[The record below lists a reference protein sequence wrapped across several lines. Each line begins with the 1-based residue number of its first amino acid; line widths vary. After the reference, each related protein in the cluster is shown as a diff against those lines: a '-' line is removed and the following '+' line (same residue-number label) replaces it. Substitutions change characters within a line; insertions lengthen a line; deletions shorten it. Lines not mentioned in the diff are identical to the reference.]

1 LHTHTRSRQ
10 RRLSLAI
17 TTIVAS
23 SASLGQPV
31 TSTAKTPI
39 TRAQIEEVTVYAQR
53 REQSVQDVPVSITAY
68 SGDLLERVNIIELD
82 SLSNITPGLV
92 IQEQSPNNPGFVI
105 RGITSDSGSAQSS
118 PRVSVYYNGVDISR
132 SRGSYFELHDIER
145 VEVVKGPQATLF
157 GTAASVGAVSV
168 YTATPQQE
176 TAGALTLRAGNYNS
190 QLARGFLT
198 GGNELL
204 QTRLA
209 FMYRERDGFIDNIAG
224 GATSQTPDGVRQD
237 DMHAIERLSIR
248 PSVRLTP
255 TDALTIDLV
264 YNYEENDDSGT
275 SFKGR
280 RFAPTGGD
288 TSPFSFV
295 EMAGSPLSAQVLG
308 KADLGVEREVEDIN
322 LRMEWHVSPSMTLT
336 SITARRSFDSLEVFD
351 ADGTQAWFLEFGED
365 ATGDQFNQ
373 ELRMVYTGER
383 FTTIA
388 GANYFEEDGSQR
400 VPFSTEESIYL
411 NCAAGAFNTI
421 APCISPDGTVNL
433 LTPLL
438 TGGAISQLPYESEF
452 ANYGDNEIIS
462 VFADVTYLAGSQW
475 ELTAGIR
482 YVQEDRTSG
491 FSAISPNAVL
501 APFPLLP
508 VVSTGGAIL
517 ESSDSF
523 DDYLPRFNALYRLNE
538 GLNLYATVSKGRRSE
553 VIDVT
558 SGLDGSGN
566 VVADV
571 TEIPAEII
579 WNYEVGGKGTLLSK
593 RLNYNASVFYQD
605 YSDFQVTQQDEAGN
619 FFTANAGAA
628 TNWGIE
634 ADVRALIGG
643 DVELFANVAYIDAEI
658 DKDSDNGNLAGNRF
672 RLQPEWTA
680 SAGMFYSR
688 AIVGSFNLTGSLVYS
703 YRSDVFFE
711 PDNVPIAGFDIA
723 EDAYSIVNARI
734 GIAQSEQGW
743 GLSLFANN
751 LLDKEY
757 LVDAGNTGGSFGHP
771 TFVAGPPL
779 MWGLQFNYNF
789 GQSN

>member
-1 LHTHTRSRQ
+1 M
-10 RRLSLAI
+10 I
-17 TTIVAS
+17 C
-23 SASLGQPV
+23 
-31 TSTAKTPI
+31 TPL
-39 TRAQIEEVTVYAQR
+39 RDCR
-53 REQSVQDVPVSITAY
+53 FVPSI
-68 SGDLLERVNIIELD
+68 
-82 SLSNITPGLV
+82 
-92 IQEQSPNNPGFVI
+92 
-105 RGITSDSGSAQSS
+105 
-118 PRVSVYYNGVDISR
+118 
-132 SRGSYFELHDIER
+132 
-145 VEVVKGPQATLF
+145 
-157 GTAASVGAVSV
+157 
-168 YTATPQQE
+168 
-176 TAGALTLRAGNYNS
+176 
-190 QLARGFLT
+190 
-198 GGNELL
+198 
-204 QTRLA
+204 
-209 FMYRERDGFIDNIAG
+209 
-224 GATSQTPDGVRQD
+224 
-237 DMHAIERLSIR
+237 
-248 PSVRLTP
+248 RLTP

-322 LRMEWHVSPSMTLT
+322 LRMEWQVSPAMTLT

-351 ADGTQAWFLEFGED
+351 ADGTQAWFLEFAED

-723 EDAYSIVNARI
+723 EDAYSLVNARI

-779 MWGLQFNYNF
+779 MWGLQFDYDF
-789 GQSN
+789 AH

>member
-1 LHTHTRSRQ
+1 
-10 RRLSLAI
+10 
-17 TTIVAS
+17 
-23 SASLGQPV
+23 
-31 TSTAKTPI
+31 
-39 TRAQIEEVTVYAQR
+39 
-53 REQSVQDVPVSITAY
+53 
-68 SGDLLERVNIIELD
+68 
-82 SLSNITPGLV
+82 
-92 IQEQSPNNPGFVI
+92 
-105 RGITSDSGSAQSS
+105 
-118 PRVSVYYNGVDISR
+118 
-132 SRGSYFELHDIER
+132 
-145 VEVVKGPQATLF
+145 
-157 GTAASVGAVSV
+157 
-168 YTATPQQE
+168 
-176 TAGALTLRAGNYNS
+176 
-190 QLARGFLT
+190 
-198 GGNELL
+198 
-204 QTRLA
+204 
-209 FMYRERDGFIDNIAG
+209 M
-224 GATSQTPDGVRQD
+224 
-237 DMHAIERLSIR
+237 
-248 PSVRLTP
+248 
-255 TDALTIDLV
+255 
-264 YNYEENDDSGT
+264 
-275 SFKGR
+275 
-280 RFAPTGGD
+280 
-288 TSPFSFV
+288 
-295 EMAGSPLSAQVLG
+295 
-308 KADLGVEREVEDIN
+308 
-322 LRMEWHVSPSMTLT
+322 
-336 SITARRSFDSLEVFD
+336 
-351 ADGTQAWFLEFGED
+351 
-365 ATGDQFNQ
+365 
-373 ELRMVYTGER
+373 
-383 FTTIA
+383 
-388 GANYFEEDGSQR
+388 
-400 VPFSTEESIYL
+400 
-411 NCAAGAFNTI
+411 
-421 APCISPDGTVNL
+421 
-433 LTPLL
+433 
-438 TGGAISQLPYESEF
+438 
-452 ANYGDNEIIS
+452 
-462 VFADVTYLAGSQW
+462 TYLAGSQW

-501 APFPLLP
+501 APIPLLP

-523 DDYLPRFNALYRLNE
+523 DDFLPRFNALYRLNE

-605 YSDFQVTQQDEAGN
+605 YSDFQVTQQDDAGN

-688 AIVGSFNLTGSLVYS
+688 AIVGPFNLTGSLVYS

-723 EDAYSIVNARI
+723 EDAYSLVNARI

>member
-1 LHTHTRSRQ
+1 MHTHTRSRQ